1 MPKGRHTH
9 YLRTSG
15 RMLLSGMRSHERN
28 YDANVAT
35 KIYIAINQ
43 LSFCICLITHSFYFY
58 ANILTAVRARD
69 SKSITFKQLRH
80 INALALFYSNRSQF
94 TTYISNSLQYFVV
107 TLFRWLF
114 RPAYI
119 LSKQAL

>member
-58 ANILTAVRARD
+58 AN
-69 SKSITFKQLRH
+69 
-80 INALALFYSNRSQF
+80 
-94 TTYISNSLQYFVV
+94 SLQFQK
-107 TLFRWLF
+107 
-114 RPAYI
+114 PAEFGHKKPRIIGTGQYNFYYI
-119 LSKQAL
+119 NFG